1 MDGLVV
7 PAVESARDLGV
18 IVSRD
23 LSPSLHIS
31 NIVAKAHKRTAAIYR
46 TFRSRNADSLIPA
59 YLTYVRALVE
69 HDTVIWS
76 PYRPTVKDTE
86 AIETVQRRFTK
97 RLPKFSALPYTER
110 LNASTY

>member
-1 MDGLVV
+1 MGKGKKRKRGTKGTQHCHVCRIVD
-7 PAVESARDLGV
+7 V
-18 IVSRD
+18 IIHRPV
-23 LSPSLHIS
+23 
-31 NIVAKAHKRTAAIYR
+31 TAAVYR
-46 TFRSRNADSLIPA
+46 ALRSRNADSLIPV

-69 HDTVIWS
+69 HDSVIWS